1 MSTAHLYNIKGARG
15 SYDASI
21 NGFDFVVK
29 ATLTGIVAG
38 GPEPEVDTDI
48 KQIYEALTDSA
59 IPLAGDD
66 LFLATGIAD
75 LKGCWLRKI
84 DADAIGDGEF
94 ALTLTYQ
101 QSQFG
106 ITQIDVGSQLSQIET
121 TNYQAGPLAPGSIVT
136 LYEYDSD
143 YGGTDPSSEQLR
155 LRGTGLLEQGGTVTV
170 FKPEGSRIYTVREGV
185 DPAIP
190 QSLYEGKVNDKL
202 WWFKEAG
209 EWLCTSI
216 TGTSDNSGTLVTM
229 PTMWVN
235 RYEFQYRIGGWDP
248 EVVYS
253 DDLTGEPVPDPIQDV
268 GKITVESYESFD
280 FTELFS
286 TPLIIPVV

>member
-29 ATLTGIVAG
+29 ATLTG
-38 GPEPEVDTDI
+38 VDGVGDDADV
-48 KQIYEALTDSA
+48 KQIYSALTDSA

-66 LFLATGIAD
+66 LFAATGITD

-121 TNYQAGPLAPGSIVT
+121 TNYQAGPLAGGSIVT
-136 LYEYDSD
+136 FYEYPSD
-143 YGGTDPSSEQLR
+143 YGGTDPSGEQDR
-155 LRGTGLLEQGGTVTV
+155 RRNTGLLEQGGTVTV
-170 FKPEGSRIYTVREGV
+170 FKPEGSRIYTVRENI

-190 QSLYEGKVNDKL
+190 QALYEGKVNDDI
-202 WWFKEAG
+202 WWFKDSG

-216 TGTSDNSGTLVTM
+216 TGTSDNSGTLVTI

-235 RYEFQYRIGGWDP
+235 RYEFQYRTGGWDP

-280 FTELFS
+280 FTDLFP
-286 TPLIIPVV
+286 TPIFI